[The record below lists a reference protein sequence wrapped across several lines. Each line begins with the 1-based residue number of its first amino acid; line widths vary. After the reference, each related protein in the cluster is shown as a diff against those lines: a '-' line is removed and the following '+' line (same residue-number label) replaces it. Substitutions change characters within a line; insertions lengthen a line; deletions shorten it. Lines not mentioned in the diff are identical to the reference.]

1 MSTAEAIVDEIG
13 YLNQLIRSTQGKPMK
28 PQSYVNEIGYFS
40 HSTSGGNLSGKR
52 MRRPSLEDACT
63 KIVATIGPACNTVE
77 QLVNLIEH
85 GVGVFRINSAHG
97 SRQSH
102 QQTLDN
108 VRAASLQSGFPV
120 GVLYD
125 LAGPKIRLGTLL
137 NDPYECETGSQVVF
151 VRGEQSSA
159 DNELT
164 SNYAKLLDELETGDS
179 VMLADGTVSLRV
191 SHVERDRVVCEV
203 LAGGTIRSRQ
213 GINLPGVKL
222 SISAMRRADVDN
234 AIWAAQ
240 EGVDFIS
247 LSFVR
252 TAADVES
259 LKNLISSY
267 ESKALVIAK
276 IEKRE
281 ALNELEAIVEAADGV
296 MVARGDLGVEID
308 VAETP
313 VAQKRI
319 IRLCREKLKP
329 VIVATQMLESM
340 HHSPRPT
347 RAEASDVANA
357 ILDGADACM
366 LSGETAIGEYPVEAV
381 DMMFRIQQHTER
393 ELVGHSPANDKII
406 DKAHPITSAVAYGAT
421 QIAESIG
428 AKMLIVV
435 TRTGG
440 TAWVKSKQRSLIPT
454 LGVSDNEDTLR
465 RMNLFWGIKPL
476 RVSQLDD
483 TEQLFAE
490 VSRWGCSQ
498 GNLVAGDR
506 VVFVTGTGV
515 MDSAHNLVVVHKV
528 TAAEAKSCK

>member
-1 MSTAEAIVDEIG
+1 MSSDQAIGNQIG
-13 YLNQLIRSTQGKPMK
+13 YLSQITPYTNGKPMK
-28 PQSYVNEIGYFS
+28 PQTYVNEIGYF
-40 HSTSGGNLSGKR
+40 GNQDPEHGSKGRR
-52 MRRPSLEDACT
+52 MSRPTPDEPCT
-63 KIVATIGPACNTVE
+63 KIVATIGPACSSVD
-77 QLVNLIEH
+77 QLANLIQH
-85 GVGVFRINSAHG
+85 GVAVFRINSAHG
-97 SRQSH
+97 SRASH
-102 QQTLDN
+102 QETLDN
-108 VRAASLQSGFPV
+108 VRKASLQVGFPV

-125 LAGPKIRLGTLL
+125 LAGPKIRLGTLAC
-137 NDPYECETGSQVVF
+137 DPYQCETGSQVTLI
-151 VRGEQSSA
+151 RGEQSTVDS
-159 DNELT
+159 ELT
-164 SNYAKLLDELETGDS
+164 SNYDKLLDELQAGDS
-179 VMLADGTVSLRV
+179 VMLADGNVSLQV
-191 SHVERDRVVCEV
+191 ASVTADRVVCDV

-222 SISAMRRADVDN
+222 SISAMRRQDVDN

-252 TAADVES
+252 TAGDVES
-259 LKNLISSY
+259 LKNLISTY
-267 ESKALVIAK
+267 ESKAMVIAK

-281 ALNELEAIVEAADGV
+281 AMEDLEAIVEASDGV

-319 IRLCREKLKP
+319 IRVCRDKLKP

-393 ELVGHSPANDKII
+393 ELVGASKTLIKTI
-406 DKAHPITSAVAYGAT
+406 DRAHPITSAVAYGAT
-421 QIAESIG
+421 QIAESIE
-428 AKMLIVV
+428 AKMLVVV

-440 TAWVKSKQRSLIPT
+440 TAWVKSKLRSLIPT

-465 RMNLFWGIKPL
+465 RMSLFWGIKPL
-476 RVSQLDD
+476 RVSQLDN
-483 TEQLFAE
+483 TEQLFSE
-490 VSRWGCSQ
+490 VSRWGCRE
-498 GNLVAGDR
+498 GHLVAGDR
-506 VVFVTGTGV
+506 LVFVTGTGV
-515 MDSAHNLVVVHKV
+515 MDNAHNLVVVHKV
-528 TAAEAKSCK
+528 TSCDNKAAQ